1 MAQVG
6 HFWVARVGWSVRPS
20 RTLAMAWSFLEG
32 VPEEDRR
39 RLLAATR
46 RRRFARREVLFHE
59 GDPGDTVHLLDR
71 GRVAVRITTPLGD
84 VATLRVRGPGEVIG
98 ELALLD
104 ASSRR
109 AATVVAV
116 ERVETLTL
124 HRDQFVELRRRYPSV
139 DAFLVNVLAEEVRRL
154 SGLLVEALHVPVDT
168 RVLRRL
174 VALADAY
181 RDPEGEGPT
190 EVPLT
195 QEDLASLAGT
205 SRATVNRVVG
215 EAEQAGL
222 VERRRGRIIVHR
234 PEELALRSR

>member
-1 MAQVG
+1 
-6 HFWVARVGWSVRPS
+6 
-20 RTLAMAWSFLEG
+20 MAWSFLEG

-39 RLLAATR
+39 RVLAATT

-104 ASSRR
+104 PASRR
-109 AATVVAV
+109 AATVVAL
-116 ERVETLTL
+116 ERTETLAL
-124 HRDQFVELRRRYPSV
+124 RSDQFAELRRRHPSV

-154 SGLLVEALHVPVDT
+154 SGLLVEALYVPVDT
-168 RVLRRL
+168 RVVRRL
-174 VALADAY
+174 VALEEAY
-181 RDPEGEGPT
+181 RDRASGGPT

-205 SRATVNRVVG
+205 SRATVNRVLG
-215 EAEQAGL
+215 EAERDGIIE
-222 VERRRGRIIVHR
+222 VRRGRVIVLDR
-234 PEELALRSR
+234 SALERRSH

>member
-1 MAQVG
+1 
-6 HFWVARVGWSVRPS
+6 
-20 RTLAMAWSFLEG
+20 MAWTFLEG

-39 RLLAATR
+39 RLLAATQ

-59 GDPGDTVHLLDR
+59 GDPADTVHLLDR
-71 GRVAVRITTPLGD
+71 GRVAVRITTLLGD
-84 VATLRVRGPGEVIG
+84 VATVRVRGPGEVIG

-104 ASSRR
+104 ATSRR
-109 AATVVAV
+109 TATVVAL
-116 ERVETLTL
+116 ERAETLTL
-124 HRDQFVELRRRYPSV
+124 HRDQFVELRRRHPSV

-154 SGLLVEALHVPVDT
+154 SGLLVEALHVPVDV

-174 VALADAY
+174 VALTEAY
-181 RDPEGEGPT
+181 RDPGGNGPT

-215 EAEQAGL
+215 DAEKAGL
-222 VERRRGRIIVHR
+222 VELRRGRVIVLQ
-234 PEELALRSR
+234 PEELDRRSR

>member
-1 MAQVG
+1 
-6 HFWVARVGWSVRPS
+6 
-20 RTLAMAWSFLEG
+20 MAWSFLEE

-71 GRVAVRITTPLGD
+71 GRVAVRITTPRGD

-104 ASSRR
+104 STSRR
-109 AATVVAV
+109 AATVVAL
-116 ERVETLTL
+116 ERTETLTL
-124 HRDQFVELRRRYPSV
+124 HRDQFAELRRRHPSV

-168 RVLRRL
+168 RVVRRL
-174 VALADAY
+174 VALAEAY
-181 RDPEGEGPT
+181 RDPESDTPA

-215 EAEQAGL
+215 DAEKAGL
-222 VERRRGRIIVHR
+222 VALRRGRIIVVD
-234 PEELALRSR
+234 PDGLARLAR

>member
-1 MAQVG
+1 
-6 HFWVARVGWSVRPS
+6 
-20 RTLAMAWSFLEG
+20 MAWSFLEG

-39 RLLAATR
+39 RVLAATT

-104 ASSRR
+104 PGSRR
-109 AATVVAV
+109 AATVVAL
-116 ERVETLTL
+116 ERTETLAL
-124 HRDQFVELRRRYPSV
+124 RSDQFAELRRRHPSV

-154 SGLLVEALHVPVDT
+154 SGLLVEALYVPVDT
-168 RVLRRL
+168 RVVRRL
-174 VALADAY
+174 AALEEAY
-181 RDPEGEGPT
+181 RDPRSAEPT

-205 SRATVNRVVG
+205 SRATVNRVLG
-215 EAEQAGL
+215 EAERNGIIE
-222 VERRRGRIIVHR
+222 VRRGRVIVLDR
-234 PEELALRSR
+234 SALERRSH

>member
-1 MAQVG
+1 
-6 HFWVARVGWSVRPS
+6 
-20 RTLAMAWSFLEG
+20 MAWSFLEG

-39 RLLAATR
+39 RLLAATQ

-71 GRVAVRITTPLGD
+71 GRVAVRITTPSGD

-104 ASSRR
+104 ARSRR
-109 AATVVAV
+109 TATVVAL
-116 ERVETLTL
+116 ERAETLAL
-124 HRDQFVELRRRYPSV
+124 HRDQFADLRRRHPSV
-139 DAFLVNVLAEEVRRL
+139 DAFLVNVLAEEVQRL

-174 VALADAY
+174 VALASAY
-181 RDPEGEGPT
+181 RDPEGEAGGPI

-215 EAEQAGL
+215 EAEKAGL
-222 VERRRGRIIVHR
+222 VALRRGRVIVLDA
-234 PEELALRSR
+234 EGLSRRGR

>member
-1 MAQVG
+1 
-6 HFWVARVGWSVRPS
+6 
-20 RTLAMAWSFLEG
+20 MAWSFLEG
-32 VPEEDRR
+32 VPEDDRR
-39 RLLAATR
+39 RLLAATQ
-46 RRRFARREVLFHE
+46 RRRFGRREVLFHD

-109 AATVVAV
+109 VATVVAL
-116 ERVETLTL
+116 ERVETLAL
-124 HRDQFVELRRRYPSV
+124 HRDQFVELRRRHPSV

-168 RVLRRL
+168 RVVRRL
-174 VALADAY
+174 AALVEAY
-181 RDPEGEGPT
+181 RDPEAPPGAVV

-215 EAEQAGL
+215 EAERDGL
-222 VERRRGRIIVHR
+222 VERRRGRIVVLQ
-234 PEELALRSR
+234 PEQLARLAK

>member
-1 MAQVG
+1 MR
-6 HFWVARVGWSVRPS
+6 W
-20 RTLAMAWSFLEG
+20 TFLEG

-39 RLLAATR
+39 RLLSATH

-84 VATLRVRGPGEVIG
+84 VATLRVRSPGEVIG

-104 ASSRR
+104 SAARR
-109 AATVVAV
+109 TATVVAL
-116 ERVETLTL
+116 ERVETLAL
-124 HRDQFVELRRRYPSV
+124 HRDQFLEVRRRHPSV
-139 DAFLVNVLAEEVRRL
+139 DAFLVNVLAEEIRRL

-174 VALADAY
+174 VALDAAY
-181 RDPEGEGPT
+181 RDPESEGPT

-222 VERRRGRIIVHR
+222 VERRRGRIIVLQ
-234 PEELALRSR
+234 PEELARRSG

>member
-1 MAQVG
+1 MR
-6 HFWVARVGWSVRPS
+6 W
-20 RTLAMAWSFLEG
+20 TFLEG

-39 RLLAATR
+39 RLLSATH

-84 VATLRVRGPGEVIG
+84 VATLRVRGPGAVIG
-98 ELALLD
+98 ELALLGG
-104 ASSRR
+104 AQAAMPRR
-109 AATVVAV
+109 TATVVAL
-116 ERVETLTL
+116 EKAETLTL
-124 HRDQFVELRRRYPSV
+124 HRDQFMSLRAAHPSV
-139 DAFLVNVLAEEVRRL
+139 DAFLVNVLAEEVSRL

-174 VALADAY
+174 VALAADYA
-181 RDPEGEGPT
+181 EGGSAVGA

-215 EAEQAGL
+215 EAEKAGL
-222 VERRRGRIIVHR
+222 VSVRRGRVIVLD
-234 PEELALRSR
+234 PDGLADRAR